1 MQTTTQALQDM
12 AAKFAKEQDNVM
24 EECRTLAV
32 AAGLMRRHK
41 MPSLVEAVALEA
53 KQRVMRAQWAQVT
66 RGAAA

>member
-12 AAKFAKEQDNVM
+12 AAKFAKEQSNVM

-41 MPSLVEAVALEA
+41 MASLVEAVALEA